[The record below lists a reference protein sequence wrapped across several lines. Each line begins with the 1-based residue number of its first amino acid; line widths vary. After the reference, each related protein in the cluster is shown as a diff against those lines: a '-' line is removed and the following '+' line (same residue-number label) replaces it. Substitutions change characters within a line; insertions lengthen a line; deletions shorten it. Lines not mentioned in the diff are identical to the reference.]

1 MTAVVGSA
9 AEDSEREAP
18 QRFAWWHP
26 QSADLGRRAE
36 ARRQH
41 ARRNDLWA
49 RPTACEAPIIPRP
62 LPPPSTP
69 AVFAVIDGPV
79 FAPVDPPTPHAL
91 ARRAAAAPPPPPV
104 EPSTA
109 AAAGATKPPTV
120 AAPKKPDWLA
130 IEPKKPASKPRG
142 RRGVPASAVP
152 ALAVDD
158 AVDDALA
165 ELSDD
170 ALVAT
175 VEQATDRADREDGA
189 AAPPRGLSRKSTG
202 LGRPLQICKL

>member
-9 AEDSEREAP
+9 AEDTTPSEREAP
-18 QRFAWWHP
+18 ARFAWWHP

-62 LPPPSTP
+62 LPPRSTS

-91 ARRAAAAPPPPPV
+91 AYGQWPPQAPQDCVLVTDLFQREENSGIGLDCHSCLLQCEVRPRRSTKQARHLPGLASSMDTLVLSLEAPLAQGRV
-104 EPSTA
+104 EVTTGSR
-109 AAAGATKPPTV
+109 
-120 AAPKKPDWLA
+120 
-130 IEPKKPASKPRG
+130 SN
-142 RRGVPASAVP
+142 
-152 ALAVDD
+152 ALHQFLLQQC
-158 AVDDALA
+158 DALN
-165 ELSDD
+165 
-170 ALVAT
+170 T
-175 VEQATDRADREDGA
+175 RRETA
-189 AAPPRGLSRKSTG
+189 
-202 LGRPLQICKL
+202 